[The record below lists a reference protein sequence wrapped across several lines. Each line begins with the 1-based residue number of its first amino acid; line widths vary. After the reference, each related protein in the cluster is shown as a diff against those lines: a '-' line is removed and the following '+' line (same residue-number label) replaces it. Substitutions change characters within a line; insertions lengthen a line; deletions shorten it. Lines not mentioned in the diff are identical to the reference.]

1 MAGTRERLV
10 GLLQERE
17 ALLFGEFT
25 LSSGRTSSYYIDLR
39 RGQSFPDIAASFAD
53 LGAGLIRDSRLRFD
67 AVVGVP
73 LGGVPPA
80 VLLSQRLDVPFG
92 YLRKEAKN
100 HGTRKKVEGVVGERV
115 LIVDDVLTTGGSLRD
130 AVDTLVEEGLE
141 IAGVLVLV
149 DRNEG
154 GQENLKDLGA
164 PVISVL
170 TREDLLSGEP
180 ISS

>member
-1 MAGTRERLV
+1 MACTRERLV

-53 LGAGLIRDSRLRFD
+53 LGAGLIQDAGLRFD

-92 YLRKEAKN
+92 YLRKEAKK
-100 HGTRKKVEGVVGERV
+100 HGTRKRVEGVVGERV
-115 LIVDDVLTTGGSLRD
+115 LVVDDVLTTGGSLRE

-149 DRNEG
+149 DRKEG
-154 GQENLKDLGA
+154 GLENLGDMGA
-164 PVISVL
+164 PVLSVL
-170 TREDLLSGEP
+170 TREDLLPSEK
-180 ISS
+180 